1 MLFVSV
7 APESVGV
14 AAATLVG
21 PPLIGNGADRP
32 PAPDKPAG
40 SCGATAV
47 FAQSQEWSFER
58 NDGRCC
64 AIQRLRTTGTKP
76 PGHQTAIGNAETT
89 CRARHAVAIP
99 EPSRSGRRTGPGQP
113 NQPDQLATVEFSPI
127 DHVTAGQRN
136 RAQAILQRRTDRLP
150 FDSPMYWHLFEP
162 ALRDAVDKD
171 VAMLDVVSDDQRTR
185 LVVASQLSEVL
196 RRDDPYYHA
205 ELEWWT
211 SPFVLAHGV
220 PPDTL
225 ASDAERLRVDLGRDF
240 PVRSYQNRR
249 AELADDRSKVLVLST
264 PSDTRA
270 DALRCGEVLSTI
282 LLECTMA
289 GMATCTLTHLIESSD
304 SRDIVRGLTRQRGE
318 PQALI
323 RVGIAPPL
331 AAVPAPTPRRPLDS
345 VLQIRQTPEKGRNAS
360 DRNARETGWFSP
372 P

>member
-1 MLFVSV
+1 M
-7 APESVGV
+7 P
-14 AAATLVG
+14 
-21 PPLIGNGADRP
+21 
-32 PAPDKPAG
+32 
-40 SCGATAV
+40 
-47 FAQSQEWSFER
+47 
-58 NDGRCC
+58 GR
-64 AIQRLRTTGTKP
+64 
-76 PGHQTAIGNAETT
+76 
-89 CRARHAVAIP
+89 
-99 EPSRSGRRTGPGQP
+99 
-113 NQPDQLATVEFSPI
+113 F
-127 DHVTAGQRN
+127 
-136 RAQAILQRRTDRLP
+136 
-150 FDSPMYWHLFEP
+150 SPMYWHLFEP